1 MAGPQPERLVVGL
14 GNPGSRYE
22 GTRHNLGFRVVD
34 ALARRWRA
42 GPWRESAGCLAAE
55 AEPRG
60 VRVLLAKPQGYMN
73 RSGDGVA
80 ALTGGAG
87 RPPPGRLLVVHDDL
101 DLPLGSLRVRLR
113 GGAGG
118 HNGVRSIAASLGTG
132 EFLRLK
138 VGIGRPPDGCPA
150 DEYVLSGFLPEEA
163 PLLPAIVA
171 RAGDAVEAVLF
182 EGPGAAMNRFHP
194 T

>member
-1 MAGPQPERLVVGL
+1 MAGPAPERLVVGL
-14 GNPGSRYE
+14 GNPGRRYE

-34 ALARRWRA
+34 ALAGRWRA
-42 GPWRESAGCLAAE
+42 EPWRESLGSMAAA

-73 RSGDGVA
+73 RSGEGVA
-80 ALTGGAG
+80 ALAGAAG
-87 RPPPGRLLVVHDDL
+87 LPPDRLLVVHDDL
-101 DLPLGSLRVRLR
+101 DLPLGTLRVRLR

-138 VGIGRPPDGCPA
+138 VGVGRPTEGCPA
-150 DEYVLSGFLPEEA
+150 DEYVLSRFLPEEA
-163 PLLPAIVA
+163 PLLPAIVE